1 MKMYEKVCVHNE
13 VFVFR
18 KKHISLSMKV
28 LWRNIVACFRTLMQ
42 LKSNEQE
49 TSSQNSWIIS

>member
-1 MKMYEKVCVHNE
+1 MYEKVCVHNE